1 MAIDLTAE
9 VHQQIQQVADQLAGP
24 DRPGETWVGKTG
36 RLKAAELAARE
47 LVYQEMGEPQ
57 SPESPGLGGY
67 PMEPVSPE
75 DQALDQAMR
84 DFAEAQSELE
94 AQNRISQRQAMPIL
108 PSRTP
113 PPAPTP
119 APPETQA
126 TPETPETSTTP
137 TPPPAT

>member
-1 MAIDLTAE
+1 MAIDQAAETA
-9 VHQQIQQVADQLAGP
+9 QQIQQVADQLAGP
-24 DRPGETWVGKTG
+24 DQPGETWAHKTG

-67 PMEPVSPE
+67 PIEPESPE

-84 DFAEAQSELE
+84 DFADAQSELE
-94 AQNRISQRQAMPIL
+94 AQNRTSQLQAMPVL

-119 APPETQA
+119 VPPET
-126 TPETPETSTTP
+126 PPTPETSTTP